1 MKRFV
6 DEGGAF
12 PFDAEYR
19 APMRRRFIEEITE
32 RYRMIL
38 EGYPIA
44 HGLVET

>member
-6 DEGGAF
+6 AEGGTF

-19 APMRRRFIEEITE
+19 APMKRRLTEEMTE
-32 RYRMIL
+32 RYRMIPEAHL
-38 EGYPIA
+38 IA